1 MKVAFS
7 AQMGKV
13 LTSDFAINIE
23 HNKHFEQE
31 EEKCISACQNA
42 ILKNGKYFV
51 IFLIG
56 NITTCLAL
64 WAEALSHYVAKLLP

>member
-1 MKVAFS
+1 MHQCLS
-7 AQMGKV
+7 ECY
-13 LTSDFAINIE
+13 T
-23 HNKHFEQE
+23 
-31 EEKCISACQNA
+31 EKWK
-42 ILKNGKYFV
+42 ILSV